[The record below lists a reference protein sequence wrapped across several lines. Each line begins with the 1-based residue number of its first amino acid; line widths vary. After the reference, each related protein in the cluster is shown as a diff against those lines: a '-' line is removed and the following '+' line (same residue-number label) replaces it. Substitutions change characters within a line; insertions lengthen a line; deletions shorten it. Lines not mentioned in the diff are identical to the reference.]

1 MTVARQVVAGRTYL
15 LTRRCTQRQFLLR
28 PEKSVEQIYLYC
40 LGEAVARYELSLHGF
55 VAMSNH
61 QHLLVRDNLGNF
73 PEFLAHL
80 HKMIAKAMNRLR
92 GRRENFWATEQP
104 NAVYLV
110 EKQDRFDKLV
120 YLLVN
125 PVADHLVD
133 RVSDWPGA
141 SSLGLNISGRTKTVR
156 RPQGFFRTDGAMPE
170 EVTLRV
176 ERPEGYEA
184 DSDDDWRA
192 KLEEAVR
199 VNEQSARDERM
210 RTVRGVLGRKNVLR
224 ASPTDAPNTVEPQRH
239 LRPHLACLDKAR
251 RIAELTAL
259 LAFRIAR
266 LAALTRF
273 LRGEREVVFP
283 EGTYRVRARVRSAPP
298 LLTLRA

>member
-15 LTRRCTQRQFLLR
+15 ITRRCTQRQFLLR
-28 PEKSVEQIYLYC
+28 PETSVEQIYLYC
-40 LGEAVARYELSLHGF
+40 LGEAVARYELTLHGF

-61 QHLLVRDNLGNF
+61 QHVLVRDELGNF

-80 HKMIAKAMNRLR
+80 HKMMAKALNRLR
-92 GRRENFWATEQP
+92 GRSENFWATEQP

-141 SSLGLNISGRTKTVR
+141 SSLGLNLSGRTKTVR
-156 RPQGFFRTDGAMPE
+156 RPQLFFRADGVMPE

-184 DSDDDWRA
+184 DSDDQWRA

-199 VNEQSARDERM
+199 VEEQRM
-210 RTVRGVLGRKNVLR
+210 RAERLRTPRGVLGRKNVLR
-224 ASPTDAPNTVEPQRH
+224 AKPTDSPSTVEARHH
-239 LRPHLACLDKAR
+239 LRPHLACLDRAR
-251 RIAELTAL
+251 RIVELTAL
-259 LAFRIAR
+259 IAFRVAR

-273 LRGEREVVFP
+273 LSGEREVVFP
-283 EGTYRVRARVRSAPP
+283 EGTYCVRARVRYAPP
-298 LLTLRA
+298 LLALSA